1 MSDITV
7 GILGFQGDIE
17 EHVKAARHAI
27 DRKGL
32 KGIVEPIRGS
42 TDIQRVDALIIPGGE
57 STVIGILANLN
68 DVTKTLQKRA
78 YEDMP
83 IMGTC
88 AGLIM
93 LAKKVHDRNVG
104 EAAQTTL
111 GLMDVTV
118 ERNAFGRQ
126 RESFEADLDIPILGE
141 RFRGIFIRAPT
152 VIETSPGVSVLSKL
166 ESRTVAVQQGNMIG
180 TCFHPELTEDLRIY
194 EYFLDITKKW
204 KLS

>member
-1 MSDITV
+1 MNELTV

-17 EHVKAARHAI
+17 EHLKAARHAM

-32 KGIVEPIRGS
+32 KGRVEAVRGS
-42 TDIQRVDALIIPGGE
+42 SDVQRADAIIIPGGE
-57 STVIGILANLN
+57 STVIGMLANLN

-78 YEDMP
+78 YDDMP
-83 IMGTC
+83 ILGTC

-93 LAKKVHDRNVG
+93 LAKKVYDRNVG
-104 EAAQTTL
+104 ETAQTTL

-118 ERNAFGRQ
+118 ERSSFGRQ
-126 RESFEADLDIPILGE
+126 RESFEANLDIPILGE
-141 RFRGIFIRAPT
+141 RVRGVFIRAPA
-152 VIETSPGVSVLSKL
+152 VVETGPSVRALCKL

-180 TCFHPELTEDLRIY
+180 TCFHPELTEDLRIH
-194 EYFLDITKKW
+194 EYFLDIAKKW